1 MNAYL
6 IDAGQVDVVEDVVE
20 AAGFPC
26 KITRPIS
33 TRLVVFAPT
42 RGQAKSDF
50 IWYWNNDPDH
60 NGVFCDFEWTS
71 KMSIKLIGRNPR
83 QLSRGVADPGDQM
96 RYGAWL

>member
-6 IDAGQVDVVEDVVE
+6 IDAGQVDIVEDVVE

-50 IWYWNNDPDH
+50 IWYWNNDPDDC
-60 NGVFCDFEWTS
+60 NGVFCDFEWTR
-71 KMSIKLIGRNPR
+71 KMSIKLVGRNIGSECHGIALPHE
-83 QLSRGVADPGDQM
+83 QM
-96 RYGAWL
+96 AYGAW